1 MPSIFPLIMR
11 QEYTDIIFFW
21 KCLYRSY
28 DIIGN
33 HIFL

>member
-21 KCLYRSY
+21 KCLYGRY
-28 DIIGN
+28 DINGN
-33 HIFL
+33 LIFL

>member
-1 MPSIFPLIMR
+1 MPNIIPLIMP

-21 KCLYRSY
+21 KWLYRRY
-28 DIIGN
+28 DINGN